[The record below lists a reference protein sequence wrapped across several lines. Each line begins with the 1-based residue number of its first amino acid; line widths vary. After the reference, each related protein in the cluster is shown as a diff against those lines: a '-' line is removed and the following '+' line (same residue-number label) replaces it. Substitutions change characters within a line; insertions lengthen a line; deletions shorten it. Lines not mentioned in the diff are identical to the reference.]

1 MATPAKEGI
10 RVGAYQCACKQ
21 GLYLPAT
28 LRNASITCL
37 NGSFLERLYFFV
49 NQKKQEKASSSSSK
63 DQESGIGTEGNKYKT
78 NNNDGD
84 LDLLEDLSAYEYLL
98 LQSSTEEQQDQQ
110 VCLPCAAVCEGTIW
124 CTSYPPCSMVG
135 DLAFR
140 LPLVLLTMVTM
151 IGAGCLLI
159 LTIKFRNDKVMW
171 SLNHNNSLFCSA
183 GPHS

>member
-1 MATPAKEGI
+1 MGT
-10 RVGAYQCACKQ
+10 YQCACKQ

-28 LRNASITCL
+28 LRNASITYL

-49 NQKKQEKASSSSSK
+49 SHKRKKASSK
-63 DQESGIGTEGNKYKT
+63 DQTFTTFALDTGENDDSGL
-78 NNNDGD
+78 DDVLGD
-84 LDLLEDLSAYEYLL
+84 LSSYEDILRPLEEGEHICLS
-98 LQSSTEEQQDQQ
+98 
-110 VCLPCAAVCEGTIW
+110 CAVVCEGTIW

-159 LTIKFRNDKVMW
+159 LTIKFRNDKVRT
-171 SLNHNNSLFCSA
+171 H
-183 GPHS
+183 